1 MNAPGPVNSNPY
13 RPDQEERIAAGL
25 MIFAV
30 VSSLIVMAV
39 IIVLVVVMLNSA
51 RPNAISPV
59 AGPYNLS
66 SRPVPQANTPEALLP
81 PQLGRFQR
89 ETLTGSM
96 DDFQATYSS
105 GADRIAIRGS
115 RAVSYAAAQ
124 LGVSVILDQLGPAN
138 IVQRIGMG
146 DSRISFYL
154 SQVEGGVRYAWNHLE
169 WFFDMQA
176 SSRQALDDFMNSFQ
190 Y

>member
-1 MNAPGPVNSNPY
+1 MKAPGPVNSNPY
-13 RPDQEERIAAGL
+13 NPDREARTAAGL

-30 VSSLIVMAV
+30 ASSVIVVIV
-39 IIVLVVVMLNSA
+39 IIALVVVMVNFSQQ
-51 RPNAISPV
+51 NAISPV
-59 AGPYNLS
+59 AGPYNLPN
-66 SRPVPQANTPEALLP
+66 RPAPQASTPEALLP

-89 ETLTGSM
+89 EALTGSI
-96 DDFQATYSS
+96 DDFQAVYSS
-105 GADRIAIRGS
+105 GADRIAIQGS

-124 LGVSVILDQLGPAN
+124 LGVSRIFDELGAAN

-146 DSRISFYL
+146 NSRISFYL
-154 SQVEGGVRYAWNHLE
+154 SQVAGGVRYAWNHLE
-169 WFFDMQA
+169 WFFDIQA